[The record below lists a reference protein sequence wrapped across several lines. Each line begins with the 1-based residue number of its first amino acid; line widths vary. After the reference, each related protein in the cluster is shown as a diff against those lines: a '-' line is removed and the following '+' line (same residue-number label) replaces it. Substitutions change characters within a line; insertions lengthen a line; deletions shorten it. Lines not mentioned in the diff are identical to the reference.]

1 MRPWRR
7 RSTGRSEA
15 DVAVGLSRGDRL
27 LLVLVLALSGVAVAA
42 DLTAEWYR
50 AANSTWCDVSSYFS
64 CTRVRASTY
73 AAVAGIPTAVI
84 GMGGFGVLAVLSW
97 TALRGRVR
105 IGRWSIRRWI
115 MLFSAIGAAIGLS
128 LSLLE
133 VFVIQAVCILCAVG
147 FALDLAILAVGA
159 SLLRTET

>member
-1 MRPWRR
+1 M
-7 RSTGRSEA
+7 
-15 DVAVGLSRGDRL
+15 AVGLSRGDRL

-64 CTRVRASTY
+64 CTRVRASAY
-73 AAVAGIPTAVI
+73 AAVAGIPTAVVGI
-84 GMGGFGVLAVLSW
+84 GGFGILALLSWLSW

-105 IGRWSIRRWI
+105 IGRWSIGQWI
-115 MLFSAIGAAIGLS
+115 RLVSAIGAAIALG

-159 SLLRTET
+159 SLLRAET